1 MERARLAG
9 SSARRN
15 IASARKAMHRHPMR
29 RSIAFSLMLVVAAC
43 APRPQQV
50 SAPPPPAAPPPAEQ
64 QNSLAGLTAQELV
77 GRFGSPALQIREG
90 NSLKLQFRGPRC
102 VMDTYLY
109 PSGSAG
115 TLKVTHVD
123 TRLPSGGDIDQAAC
137 IFALRNRPI

>member
-1 MERARLAG
+1 
-9 SSARRN
+9 
-15 IASARKAMHRHPMR
+15 MHPHLMR
-29 RSIAFSLMLVVAAC
+29 RSIAFSLMLLAAAC

-50 SAPPPPAAPPPAEQ
+50 APPPPQPAPQASAE

-77 GRFGSPALQIREG
+77 GRFGAPALQIREG

-102 VMDTYLY
+102 VMDAYLY
-109 PSGSAG
+109 PSGNSG

-123 TRLPSGGDIDQAAC
+123 TRTPLGGDFDQAAC